1 MTSCHVIWR
10 RRHITSRAK
19 PRGNPPTAGNPHQS
33 SHGVAIHVHGFATK
47 TKALAREIP
56 PVTQATYF
64 GVLYKHETLHS
75 HRACQTIVDVEL
87 FGTMPVSY
95 FQLWDNLSVAY
106 DKKNSFGQAG
116 RKRKRYFCFDNIRI
130 YCVLN
135 SSNYCV
141 IIDSSEKQKLI

>member
-1 MTSCHVIWR
+1 MNISFQLPLYIMKEKSQEDQCGLVVKFGDVM
-10 RRHITSRAK
+10 S
-19 PRGNPPTAGNPHQS
+19 NPP
-33 SHGVAIHVHGFATK
+33 V
-47 TKALAREIP
+47 
-56 PVTQATYF
+56 TYF

-75 HRACQTIVDVEL
+75 HRACQTTVDVEL

-106 DKKNSFGQAG
+106 DKRNSFREAG
-116 RKRKRYFCFDNIRI
+116 RKRKRSFCFDNMRI

>member
-1 MTSCHVIWR
+1 MNISFQLPLYIMKEKSQEDQCGLVVKFGDVM
-10 RRHITSRAK
+10 S
-19 PRGNPPTAGNPHQS
+19 N
-33 SHGVAIHVHGFATK
+33 
-47 TKALAREIP
+47 L
-56 PVTQATYF
+56 PVTYF

-95 FQLWDNLSVAY
+95 FQLWENLSVAY
-106 DKKNSFGQAG
+106 DKRNSFREAG
-116 RKRKRYFCFDNIRI
+116 RKRKRYFCFDNMRI